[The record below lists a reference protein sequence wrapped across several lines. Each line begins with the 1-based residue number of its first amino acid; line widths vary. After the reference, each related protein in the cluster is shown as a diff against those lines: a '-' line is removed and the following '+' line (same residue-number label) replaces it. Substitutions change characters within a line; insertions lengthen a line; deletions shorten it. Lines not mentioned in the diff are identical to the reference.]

1 MKARHFLF
9 AVLILSLSV
18 TACEKN
24 TDPTQTDQTPKTFTV
39 KFNPGGEFSVTQQ
52 PLSRLVP
59 DDRDL
64 YAIQVWHKPVSENSY
79 DEYAYGLF
87 DNLENATLELT
98 ENYNYIFEVLFIDD
112 AKDKIFR
119 DSILVDSQNYL
130 GYGEPFTAYNKY
142 NASTSASITKLS
154 DEFIYANDRYF
165 YNLSR
170 PKYCLP
176 DGSSYYTPEN
186 IDVFYGKV
194 NDFVPQ
200 EGVSEISI
208 YLKRINY
215 GIRVEVGDFFDE
227 GTITISERSIQSDG
241 FGRDD
246 WRRHTLTPENKNFET
261 IFAHYEVS
269 SWYSYVEL
277 EKATASHRL
286 DFKWIKNDGTV
297 INWDGVQ
304 IACCRLKKSILS
316 LNYYGEDEVSD
327 NNTLVF
333 NYEDTTIEETYK
345 NYTHGEDQGDYEW

>member
-64 YAIQVWHKPVSENSY
+64 YAIQVWHKPVSEDSY

-87 DNLENATLELT
+87 DNLENTTIELT
-98 ENYNYIFEVLFIDD
+98 ENYHYKFEVLFIDD

-119 DSILVDSQNYL
+119 DSILVDSQNYF
-130 GYGEPFTAYNKY
+130 GYGKPFEAYNRY
-142 NASTSASITKLS
+142 NASTSLSITKLS
-154 DEFIYANDRYF
+154 DEFIYANDKYF
-165 YNLSR
+165 YDLGTLTFR
-170 PKYCLP
+170 LP
-176 DGSSYYTPEN
+176 DGSLQKAPEN
-186 IDVFYGKV
+186 IDVYYGNV
-194 NDFVPQ
+194 NNFVPQ

-215 GIRVEVGDFFDE
+215 GIGVEVGDFFDE
-227 GTITISERSIQSDG
+227 GTINIYERGHSNDS
-241 FGRDD
+241 
-246 WRRHTLTPENKNFET
+246 WRKHILTPENKNFET
-261 IFAHYEVS
+261 ILAYPWAED
-269 SWYSYVEL
+269 WYSYVEL
-277 EKATASHRL
+277 EKAYTNHSL
-286 DFKWIKNDGTV
+286 DFEWIKNDGTV
-297 INWDGVQ
+297 IKWDGVS
-304 IACCRLKKSILS
+304 IKCCRLKKSILT
-316 LNYYGEDEVSD
+316 LNYYGEDDTLD

-333 NYEDTTIEETYK
+333 HYEDTTVEEIYN